1 MYSQLQTVMKQHT
14 MYEGTEYD
22 VNKISDLPEVKE
34 A

>member
-1 MYSQLQTVMKQHT
+1 MYSQLQTVMKKHT

-22 VNKISDLPEVKE
+22 VNKIRDLHEVKE